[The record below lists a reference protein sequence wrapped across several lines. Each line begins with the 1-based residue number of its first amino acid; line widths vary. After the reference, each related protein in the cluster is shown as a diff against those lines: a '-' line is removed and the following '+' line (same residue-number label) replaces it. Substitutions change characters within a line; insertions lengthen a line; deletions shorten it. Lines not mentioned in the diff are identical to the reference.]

1 MKLKRFL
8 CGALVALMAVSPV
21 GCGGGSS
28 SGRPTGDKQVYFWA
42 WGDARQEEM
51 YQNLVNTF
59 NKTNKDGIVVNLVT
73 DVVDEYEDS
82 VRQALQGDSRNAPDV
97 LLTSEKGAYKYYA
110 EKGVIEYMTDKAL

>member
-1 MKLKRFL
+1 MKIKKLL
-8 CGALVALMAVSPV
+8 CGALVALMAVSTV

-59 NKTNKDGIVVNLVT
+59 NKTVAAIKRHAPIPCTIELKISSPSVNERRFLSLSKCFISFSIAFAARFFAFS
-73 DVVDEYEDS
+73 DF
-82 VRQALQGDSRNAPDV
+82 A
-97 LLTSEKGAYKYYA
+97 
-110 EKGVIEYMTDKAL
+110 